1 MSKRNSS
8 VMNESIN
15 NEVESFEV
23 LRKRI
28 KSEHDFIISKSKQI
42 NKNID
47 LTEHEVYKFLIIL
60 HTLIESAD
68 FTDEITEETDGVVT
82 DIIIKIVLKIAEL
95 IKQNIDTLPLPNIL
109 KQALK
114 TIKEIFN
121 GKKQTEESERGSV
134 EEELKEP
141 SGSSSSSSSSS
152 SGETTSSN
160 SSSSASTAAATSTTS
175 SN

>member
-15 NEVESFEV
+15 NEAESFEV
-23 LRKRI
+23 LRKRV

-82 DIIIKIVLKIAEL
+82 DIIIKIVLKKAEL

-121 GKKQTEESERGSV
+121 GKKQTEESGRGSV

-141 SGSSSSSSSSS
+141 SGSSSSSGGSS

-160 SSSSASTAAATSTTS
+160 SSSPASTTAASTTG

>member
-28 KSEHDFIISKSKQI
+28 KSEHDFIISKSKQM

-95 IKQNIDTLPLPNIL
+95 VKQNIDTLPLPNIL

-121 GKKQTEESERGSV
+121 GKKQTEESGRGSV

-141 SGSSSSSSSSS
+141 SGSSSSSSGSS

-160 SSSSASTAAATSTTS
+160 SSSPASTAAATSTTG

>member
-121 GKKQTEESERGSV
+121 GKKQTEESGRGSV

-160 SSSSASTAAATSTTS
+160 SSSPASTTTSASTTSA
-175 SN
+175 N

>member
-15 NEVESFEV
+15 NEVESFKV

-60 HTLIESAD
+60 YTLIESAY

-121 GKKQTEESERGSV
+121 GKKQTKESERGSV
-134 EEELKEP
+134 EEELKES
-141 SGSSSSSSSSS
+141 SGSPSSSSSS

-160 SSSSASTAAATSTTS
+160 SSSPASTTAATSTAS

>member
-8 VMNESIN
+8 VMNENIN

-23 LRKRI
+23 LRERI

-42 NKNID
+42 NKNTD

-121 GKKQTEESERGSV
+121 GKKQTEESGRGSV

-141 SGSSSSSSSSS
+141 SSSSSSSSS

-160 SSSSASTAAATSTTS
+160 SSSPASTAATTSTTT

>member
-15 NEVESFEV
+15 NEVESFET

-60 HTLIESAD
+60 HTLIEPAD

-121 GKKQTEESERGSV
+121 GKKQAEESKRDSV

-141 SGSSSSSSSSS
+141 SGSSGSGSSGSI
-152 SGETTSSN
+152 GETTSSN
-160 SSSSASTAAATSTTS
+160 SSSPASTSTTIS
-175 SN
+175 TTSN

>member
-8 VMNESIN
+8 VMNENIN

-141 SGSSSSSSSSS
+141 SGSSSSSSSN
-152 SGETTSSN
+152 SSN
-160 SSSSASTAAATSTTS
+160 SSSPASTTATTSTAS

>member
-15 NEVESFEV
+15 NEVESFET

-121 GKKQTEESERGSV
+121 GKKQTEESERDSV

-141 SGSSSSSSSSS
+141 SGSSSSGSSSSI
-152 SGETTSSN
+152 GETTSSN
-160 SSSSASTAAATSTTS
+160 GSSPASSTTTTTSAS

>member
-15 NEVESFEV
+15 NEVESFET

-95 IKQNIDTLPLPNIL
+95 IKQNIDTLPLPHIL

-114 TIKEIFN
+114 TIKKIFN
-121 GKKQTEESERGSV
+121 GKKQAEESERNSV

-141 SGSSSSSSSSS
+141 SGSTGSGSSGSI
-152 SGETTSSN
+152 GETTSSN
-160 SSSSASTAAATSTTS
+160 SSSSASTSTTTSTS

>member
-15 NEVESFEV
+15 NEVESFET

-95 IKQNIDTLPLPNIL
+95 IKQNIDTLPLPHIL

-114 TIKEIFN
+114 TTKEIFN
-121 GKKQTEESERGSV
+121 GKKQAEESERNSV

-141 SGSSSSSSSSS
+141 SSSTGSGSSGSI
-152 SGETTSSN
+152 GETTSSN
-160 SSSSASTAAATSTTS
+160 SSFSASATTTSTA

>member
-141 SGSSSSSSSSS
+141 SGSSSSSSSGS

-160 SSSSASTAAATSTTS
+160 SSSPASTTATTSTAS

>member
-8 VMNESIN
+8 VMNENIN

-141 SGSSSSSSSSS
+141 SGSSSSSSSS
-152 SGETTSSN
+152 GETTSSN
-160 SSSSASTAAATSTTS
+160 SSSPAFTTATTSTAS

>member
-141 SGSSSSSSSSS
+141 SGSSSSSSSS
-152 SGETTSSN
+152 GETTSSN
-160 SSSSASTAAATSTTS
+160 SSSPASTAATASTTG

>member
-8 VMNESIN
+8 IMNENNN
-15 NEVESFEV
+15 NEVESFEA

-28 KSEHDFIISKSKQI
+28 KSEYDFIISKSKQI

-82 DIIIKIVLKIAEL
+82 DIIIKIVIKIADL

-114 TIKEIFN
+114 TIK
-121 GKKQTEESERGSV
+121 
-134 EEELKEP
+134 
-141 SGSSSSSSSSS
+141 
-152 SGETTSSN
+152 
-160 SSSSASTAAATSTTS
+160 
-175 SN
+175 

>member
-8 VMNESIN
+8 IMNENDN
-15 NEVESFEV
+15 NNIESFET

-82 DIIIKIVLKIAEL
+82 DIIIKIIIKIADL

-121 GKKQTEESERGSV
+121 GKKSTEDSGRGSV
-134 EEELKEP
+134 EEELKER
-141 SGSSSSSSSSS
+141 SSSPSSSSS
-152 SGETTSSN
+152 SGETTSST
-160 SSSSASTAAATSTTS
+160 SSSTTS
-175 SN
+175 TSTITAN